1 MFFKLDSFALIGI
14 EAIKV
19 SIEVHL
25 SRGLPGL
32 FLVGLPGKAVNESR
46 QRVRSAIL
54 NSGFE
59 FPVKKT
65 IINLSPADIKKEGSL
80 YDLPIALSILAA
92 SGQICHKKFESS
104 CFIGELSLDGMI
116 NPVRGLISMAE
127 KAEELEKEYFFV
139 PRGIANQAVS
149 FNKINIIPCSS
160 LRETVDILEDDNI
173 KRYILEHKIPAK
185 IEMTRTRGP
194 DFEEVK
200 GQSKAKRA
208 LEIAAAGM
216 HNILLIGPPGS
227 GKTMLANRAISLM
240 PDMDIRQR
248 MEVTKIH
255 SLCNGHI
262 ESLAN
267 HRPFVNPHHTISRAG
282 FIGGGANPRPGAISL
297 AHRGILFLD
306 EFSQFPSEL
315 IEDLRQPLENREVV
329 ITRNQFSYSFPC
341 SFMLIAATNPCKCG
355 FWGDIGNAC
364 RCSEREVKRFWNNLS
379 GPILDRI
386 DMRVFVSML
395 SEDDYI
401 NSPCGESSLD
411 IKKRVSSA
419 LAIQKLRYARSR
431 TARYNSEAEQK
442 IINRWIRDK
451 NVPGEIICRIGKR
464 YKLSARGLSGIIKVA
479 RTIADLDGS
488 VKIKD
493 GHIMESAGYR
503 AVKIYE

>member
-19 SIEVHL
+19 TIEVHL

-32 FLVGLPGKAVNESR
+32 YLVGLPGKAVNESR

-54 NSGFE
+54 NSSFE
-59 FPVKKT
+59 FPIKKI

-92 SGQICHKKFESS
+92 SGQISHKRFESS

-127 KAEELEKEYFFV
+127 KAEELKKEYFFV
-139 PRGIANQAVS
+139 PRDIANQAIS

-160 LRETVDILEDDNI
+160 LRGIVDILEDDDI
-173 KRYILEHKIPAK
+173 KRYILKEKIPVKAE
-185 IEMTRTRGP
+185 INRTEGP
-194 DFEEVK
+194 DFAEVK

-227 GKTMLANRAISLM
+227 GKTMLAGRAISLM
-240 PDMDIRQR
+240 PDMDIKQS

-262 ESLAN
+262 ENLVSQ
-267 HRPFVNPHHTISRAG
+267 RPFVNPHHTVSRAG
-282 FIGGGANPRPGAISL
+282 FIGGGANPRSGAISM

-329 ITRNQFSYSFPC
+329 ITRNQISYSFPC

-355 FWGDIGNAC
+355 FWGDSSNVC

-386 DMRVFVSML
+386 DMRVFVSRL

-401 NSPCGESSLD
+401 NSPCGESSPD
-411 IKKRVSSA
+411 IKKRVSFA
-419 LAIQKLRYARSR
+419 LAVQKRRYAGSR
-431 TARYNSEAEQK
+431 TAKYNSEAGQK
-442 IINRWIRDK
+442 IINRWIK
-451 NVPGEIICRIGKR
+451 EKKVPNEIICRIGKR

-488 VKIKD
+488 MNIKD

-503 AVKIYE
+503 AVKIYG

>member
-14 EAIKV
+14 EAIRV
-19 SIEVHL
+19 TIEVHL

-32 FLVGLPGKAVNESR
+32 YIVGLPGKAVNESR
-46 QRVRSAIL
+46 QRVRSAII

-92 SGQICHKKFESS
+92 SGQISHEKFESS

-127 KAEELEKEYFFV
+127 KAQELEKEYFFV
-139 PRGIANQAVS
+139 PRAIANQAVS
-149 FNKINIIPCSS
+149 FNKMNIIPCSS
-160 LRETVDILEDDNI
+160 LYGTAAILEDGGI
-173 KRYILEHKIPAK
+173 EKHILKNRIGPKVKIIRK
-185 IEMTRTRGP
+185 TGP
-194 DFEEVK
+194 DFAEVK

-208 LEIAAAGM
+208 LEIAVAGM

-227 GKTMLANRAISLM
+227 GKTMLAGRAISLL
-240 PDMDIRQR
+240 PDMDIKQS

-255 SLCNGHI
+255 SLCNGSI
-262 ESLAN
+262 EEPVSE
-267 HRPFVNPHHTISRAG
+267 RPFVNPHHTVSRAG

-315 IEDLRQPLENREVV
+315 IEDLRQPVEDRKVV
-329 ITRNQFSYSFPC
+329 ITRNQLSYSFPC
-341 SFMLIAATNPCKCG
+341 SFMLIAATNPCRCG
-355 FWGDIGNAC
+355 YWGDSSNTC
-364 RCSEREVKRFWNNLS
+364 KCSEREVKRFWNNLS

-386 DMRVFVSML
+386 DIRVFVSRL
-395 SEDDYI
+395 SEEDYI
-401 NSPCGESSLD
+401 NCPGGESSQD
-411 IKKRVSSA
+411 IKKRVSFA
-419 LAIQKLRYARSR
+419 LSIQKRRYKKNRAVK
-431 TARYNSEAEQK
+431 YNSEAGQG
-442 IINRWIRDK
+442 IINRWIK
-451 NVPGEIICRIGKR
+451 EKKIPSEIICRIGKR
-464 YKLSARGLSGIIKVA
+464 YNLSARGLSAIIKVA

-488 VKIKD
+488 TDIKD